1 MLSADR
7 DALICDLAEV
17 YGIFDH
23 RALPVPLL
31 ATLAV
36 GLREDSRIKRKI
48 SGMKLSRME
57 WLTAAAVDRLSMLA
71 WLQSDEGR
79 RGENRPV
86 SILAAL
92 MGEDQD
98 EKPVEGFETA
108 EEYEAAWEQM
118 TGVSHG
124 R

>member
-31 ATLAV
+31 ATLAA

-48 SGMKLSRME
+48 SGMRLTRME
-57 WLTAAAVDRLSMLA
+57 LLTAAAVDRLSLLL
-71 WLQSDEGR
+71 WLNSEDGR
-79 RGENRPV
+79 KGENRPASV
-86 SILAAL
+86 LGTL
-92 MGEDQD
+92 MGEESE
-98 EKPVEGFETA
+98 EKPLEGFETSEEFEA
-108 EEYEAAWEQM
+108 EWARR

>member
-1 MLSADR
+1 MISADR

-17 YGIFDH
+17 YGVFDY

-48 SGMKLSRME
+48 SGTP
-57 WLTAAAVDRLSMLA
+57 LTKVEMLAAAAVDRLSLLVWMN
-71 WLQSDEGR
+71 SEDGR
-79 RGENRPV
+79 KGENRPG
-86 SILAAL
+86 SILSVL
-92 MGEDQD
+92 LGEESNESPLDA
-98 EKPVEGFETA
+98 FETA
-108 EEYEAAWEQM
+108 EEFEAEWTKR

>member
-23 RALPVPLL
+23 RALPATLL
-31 ATLAV
+31 AALSV
-36 GLREDSRIKRKI
+36 GLRDDSRIK
-48 SGMKLSRME
+48 MKLSGQK
-57 WLTAAAVDRLSMLA
+57 LTKLEVLAAAAVDRLSMLV
-71 WLQSDEGR
+71 WLNSEDGR
-79 RGENRPV
+79 KGENRPV
-86 SILAAL
+86 SVLSLL
-92 MGEDQD
+92 MGEKEE
-98 EKPVEGFETA
+98 EKPVEGFDTA
-108 EEYEAAWEQM
+108 EEFEAEWARR

>member
-23 RALPVPLL
+23 RALPVSLL

-36 GLREDSRIKRKI
+36 GLREDSRIKQKI
-48 SGMKLSRME
+48 SGNKLTRIEQLM
-57 WLTAAAVDRLSMLA
+57 AATVDRLSLLVWMN
-71 WLQSDEGR
+71 SEDGR
-79 RGENRPV
+79 KGENRPASV
-86 SILAAL
+86 LSMLL
-92 MGEDQD
+92 DEEPE

-108 EEYEAAWEQM
+108 EEFEAEWTRR

>member
-48 SGMKLSRME
+48 SGMKLTRME
-57 WLTAAAVDRLSMLA
+57 LLTAAAVDRLSLLI
-71 WLQSDEGR
+71 WFNSEDGR
-79 RGENRPV
+79 KGENRPGSV
-86 SILAAL
+86 LGVL
-92 MGEDQD
+92 LGEEP
-98 EKPVEGFETA
+98 EKKPLEGFEAA
-108 EEYEAAWEQM
+108 EEFEAEWARR

>member
-23 RALPVPLL
+23 RALPVSLL

-36 GLREDSRIKRKI
+36 GLREDSRIKRKL

-57 WLTAAAVDRLSMLA
+57 ILTAAAVDRLSILLWMN
-71 WLQSDEGR
+71 SEDGR
-79 RGENRPV
+79 RGENRPA
-86 SILAAL
+86 SILGAL
-92 MGEDQD
+92 MGE
-98 EKPVEGFETA
+98 EPEENLVEGFETA
-108 EEYEAAWEQM
+108 EAFEAEWTQR

>member
-23 RALPVPLL
+23 KALPVSLL
-31 ATLAV
+31 ATLSV
-36 GLREDSRIKRKI
+36 GLREDSRIKQKL
-48 SGMKLSRME
+48 SGMHLSRME
-57 WLTAAAVDRLSMLA
+57 QLMAATVDRLSMLV
-71 WLQSDEGR
+71 WMNSEDGR
-79 RGENRPV
+79 KGENRPTSV
-86 SILAAL
+86 LGVL
-92 MGEDQD
+92 MGEEPE

-108 EEYEAAWEQM
+108 EEFEAEWAKR

>member
-23 RALPVPLL
+23 RALPATLL
-31 ATLAV
+31 AALSV
-36 GLREDSRIKRKI
+36 GLREDSRIK
-48 SGMKLSRME
+48 MKLAGQKLTKME
-57 WLTAAAVDRLSMLA
+57 TLAAATVDRLSMLV
-71 WLQSDEGR
+71 WLNSEDGR
-79 RGENRPV
+79 KGENRPASV
-86 SILAAL
+86 LSMLL
-92 MGEDQD
+92 GEEPE

-108 EEYEAAWEQM
+108 EEFEAEWTRR

>member
-1 MLSADR
+1 MLSTDR

-23 RALPVPLL
+23 RALPATLL
-31 ATLAV
+31 AALSV
-36 GLREDSRIKRKI
+36 GLRDDSRIK
-48 SGMKLSRME
+48 MKLAGQK
-57 WLTAAAVDRLSMLA
+57 LTKLETLAAATVDRLSMLV
-71 WLQSDEGR
+71 WLNSEDGR
-79 RGENRPV
+79 KGENRPASV
-86 SILAAL
+86 LSMLL
-92 MGEDQD
+92 GEEPE

-108 EEYEAAWEQM
+108 EEFEAEWTRR

>member
-23 RALPVPLL
+23 RALPATML
-31 ATLAV
+31 AALSV
-36 GLREDSRIKRKI
+36 GLRDDSRIK
-48 SGMKLSRME
+48 MKLAGQK
-57 WLTAAAVDRLSMLA
+57 LTKLETLAAATVDRLSMLV
-71 WLQSDEGR
+71 WLNSEDGR
-79 RGENRPV
+79 KGENRPASV
-86 SILAAL
+86 LGML
-92 MGEDQD
+92 LGEEPE

-108 EEYEAAWEQM
+108 EEFEAEWTRR

-124 R
+124 S

>member
-48 SGMKLSRME
+48 SGMKLTRIEM
-57 WLTAAAVDRLSMLA
+57 LTAAAVDRLSMLL
-71 WLQSDEGR
+71 WINSEDGR
-79 RGENRPV
+79 KGENRPASV
-86 SILAAL
+86 LASL
-92 MGEDQD
+92 MGEEQE

-108 EEYEAAWEQM
+108 EEFEAEWTRR

>member
-17 YGIFDH
+17 YGIFDY
-23 RALPVPLL
+23 RALPVHLL

-36 GLREDSRIKRKI
+36 GLREDSRIK
-48 SGMKLSRME
+48 MKLSDQKLTKME
-57 WLTAAAVDRLSMLA
+57 TLAAAAVDRLSMLG
-71 WLQSDEGR
+71 WLNSEDGR
-79 RGENRPV
+79 KGENRPASV
-86 SILAAL
+86 LAL
-92 MGEDQD
+92 LLGEKEE
-98 EKPVEGFETA
+98 EKPVEGFDTA
-108 EEYEAAWEQM
+108 EEFEAEWTRR

>member
-23 RALPVPLL
+23 KALPVSLL
-31 ATLAV
+31 AALSV
-36 GLREDSRIKRKI
+36 GLREDSRIK
-48 SGMKLSRME
+48 MKLSGQKLTKME
-57 WLTAAAVDRLSMLA
+57 TLAAAAVDRLSMLV
-71 WLQSDEGR
+71 WLNSEDGR
-79 RGENRPV
+79 KGENRPASV
-86 SILAAL
+86 LAL
-92 MGEDQD
+92 LLGEKEE
-98 EKPVEGFETA
+98 EKPVEGFDTA
-108 EEYEAAWEQM
+108 EEFEAEWAKR

>member
-23 RALPVPLL
+23 RALPVSML

-36 GLREDSRIKRKI
+36 GLREDSRIKRKM
-48 SGMKLSRME
+48 SGMKLTRIEM
-57 WLTAAAVDRLSMLA
+57 LAAAAVDRLSMLL
-71 WLQSDEGR
+71 WINSEDGR
-79 RGENRPV
+79 KGENRPV
-86 SILAAL
+86 SVLGTL
-92 MGEDQD
+92 LGEEPEDS
-98 EKPVEGFETA
+98 PVEGFDTA
-108 EEYEAAWEQM
+108 EEFEEAWAM
-118 TGVSHG
+118 RTGVRHG

>member
-23 RALPVPLL
+23 RALPVSLL

-48 SGMKLSRME
+48 SGTKLTRME
-57 WLTAAAVDRLSMLA
+57 LLTAAAVDRLSMLL
-71 WLQSDEGR
+71 WLNTEDGR
-79 RGENRPV
+79 KGENRPV
-86 SILAAL
+86 SVLGTL
-92 MGEDQD
+92 MGEEPE

-108 EEYEAAWEQM
+108 EEFEAEWTRR